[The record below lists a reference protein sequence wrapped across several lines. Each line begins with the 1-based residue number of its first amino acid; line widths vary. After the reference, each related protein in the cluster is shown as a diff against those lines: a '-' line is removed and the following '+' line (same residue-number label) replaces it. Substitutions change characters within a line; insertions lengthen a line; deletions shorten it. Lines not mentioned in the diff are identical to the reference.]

1 MQVLAWIMR
10 QENEIAG
17 IQIVKEEVKWS
28 LFTDDM
34 VSYVENLN
42 DHTKNLLELINEFSS
57 SRVQKSTNKSQL
69 LPYTKVK

>member
-1 MQVLAWIMR
+1 MR

-17 IQIVKEEVKWS
+17 IQIVKEEIKWS

-34 VSYVENLN
+34 VLYVENLN
-42 DHTKNLLELINEFSS
+42 DNTKNLLELINEYSS

-69 LPYTKVK
+69 LPFTKVK

>member
-1 MQVLAWIMR
+1 MV
-10 QENEIAG
+10 EF
-17 IQIVKEEVKWS
+17 QIVKEEVKWS

>member
-1 MQVLAWIMR
+1 MR

>member
-1 MQVLAWIMR
+1 MR

-17 IQIVKEEVKWS
+17 IQIVKEYVKWS

-57 SRVQKSTNKSQL
+57 SRV
-69 LPYTKVK
+69 